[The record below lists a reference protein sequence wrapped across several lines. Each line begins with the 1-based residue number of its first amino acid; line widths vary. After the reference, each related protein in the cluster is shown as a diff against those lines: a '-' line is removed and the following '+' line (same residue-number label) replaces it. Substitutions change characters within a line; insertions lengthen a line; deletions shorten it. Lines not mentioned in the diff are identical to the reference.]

1 MTRKKNNR
9 RNAKNRRNFVA
20 IPFTAQI
27 TLSTLASV
35 TAILTTT
42 IATLAE
48 DLFIISVDALWSLRD
63 LTPGEGPIEVGFAH
77 DDLTV
82 AEVQEALNAELV
94 DPDDI
99 ITRERA
105 RRPVRRVGI
114 FSGLGESETLND
126 GRVLRQAI
134 KFMIGDGHTLNCYA
148 LNRSGATLTTGA
160 IVHINGT
167 IFGRWQR

>member
-1 MTRKKNNR
+1 MIKKKR
-9 RNAKNRRNFVA
+9 GKNRRGFVA

-42 IATLAE
+42 VAELAE
-48 DLFIISVDALWSLRD
+48 DLFIISIDALWSLRD
-63 LTPGEGPIEVGFAH
+63 LTPGEGPIEVGFSH
-77 DDLTV
+77 DDLSTS
-82 AEVQEALNAELV
+82 EVQEALNAELV

-105 RRPVRRVGI
+105 RRPVRRVGM
-114 FSGLGESETLND
+114 FSGLAESEVLND
-126 GRVLRQAI
+126 GRVLRSRI
-134 KFMIGDGHTLNCYA
+134 KFMIGDGHTMNVYA